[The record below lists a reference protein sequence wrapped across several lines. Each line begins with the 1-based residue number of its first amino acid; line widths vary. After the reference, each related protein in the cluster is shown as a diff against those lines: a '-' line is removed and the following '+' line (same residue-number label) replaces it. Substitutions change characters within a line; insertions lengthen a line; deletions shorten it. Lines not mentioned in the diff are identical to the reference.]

1 MYIYVAKHDPSII
14 LVYNVITGRAVA
26 KERRK
31 GAVQAVG
38 GIAEQSGGD
47 RDPGG
52 DDRRGDKDQCRR
64 DQGPSSARQGK
75 RHGTNSSRRPPRLAK
90 RTPLTKPTSASVI
103 AETRPPGRTAAPG
116 TCSMAVGSGAGIRV
130 WLARRDCAC
139 AVSGI
144 NVSARPRTHVM
155 LAEEVMF
162 TASRSKTIAVR
173 ASRPPATHAVPS

>member
-1 MYIYVAKHDPSII
+1 MAKPAPSII

-103 AETRPPGRTAAPG
+103 AETRPPARAAAAPG
-116 TCSMAVGSGAGIRV
+116 TDSMAVTSSAGGRV
-130 WLARRDCAC
+130 WLARRVCDC
-139 AVSGI
+139 AVSGV
-144 NVSARPRTHVM
+144 NVSARPTTHVT

-162 TASRSKTIAVR
+162 TASRSRRIAVR
-173 ASRPPATHAVPS
+173 VLRLPATH